1 MKIERKKVNAKR
13 FSSIPVG
20 EVFEYDSNPYMKIE
34 SVDTDYNENY
44 GVYDTKY
51 NAVNLYSGES
61 EWFNSDCLVE
71 TFPNAILQI

>member
-1 MKIERKKVNAKR
+1 MKIERKKKNEKR
-13 FSSIPVG
+13 FCSLVRG
-20 EVFEYDSNPYMKIE
+20 EVFECENNFYMKIE
-34 SVDTDYNENY
+34 PVDTDYNENY
-44 GVYDTKY
+44 GVYDTTY